1 MRMLVMVEGRGFRGT
16 IDGRS
21 LKLGFVANRA
31 VVATTVQTIDKDAL
45 FAQVKDELLASGIEA
60 LPQASMRISRTS
72 LRRDD
77 DLAEYKGFSFYREG
91 RMNVER
97 EWWHRLGTLTLT
109 IVSAVYLFKAA
120 GIKPLTGPTAS
131 IVSWVIFCVC
141 AYGLQN
147 IYDVLFD
154 FATAIVKRRRRA
166 AGGT

>member
-1 MRMLVMVEGRGFRGT
+1 MLVMVEGSGFRGS

-21 LKLGFVANRA
+21 LRLGFVANRA
-31 VVATTVQTIDKDAL
+31 VVAATVETIDREAL

-60 LPQASMRISRTS
+60 LPQAKCWISRAS
-72 LRRDD
+72 RRRDD
-77 DLAEYKGFSFYREG
+77 DLAQFKGFSFYKEG

-97 EWWHRLGTLTLT
+97 EWWHRLGAFTLT

-120 GIKPLTGPTAS
+120 GIKPLTGPSAS
-131 IVSWVIFCVC
+131 IASWVIFCVC

-154 FATAIVKRRRRA
+154 FVTAFVKRRPRA
-166 AGGT
+166 AGSI